1 MPPARPGMNAAG
13 PGARLQ
19 HRIVKGDRGAVAG
32 DRLRPHRTPRRPD
45 VDPPPRRRRRDQ
57 FGPQCRNQCRA
68 GASVSTRCLAT
79 GVGDKSEAS
88 FSIPSGV
95 ASGTS
100 AMPAAP
106 LQPQDPRP
114 DRAGGH
120 RCNQNHRPASPPH
133 CAFRCCDSTPHLP
146 AAILIAA
153 ILIAAI
159 LIAASRIAAV
169 RNSGP
174 ARPLTQRHGYKSNV
188 ANTGAWSEG
197 PVQPR
202 VWRRMR
208 LPWLAPRMSG
218 VVQMWSNRRPLSA
231 RSHSAD
237 RYDHQL

>member
-1 MPPARPGMNAAG
+1 MNVAG

-32 DRLRPHRTPRRPD
+32 DRLRPHRMPRRPD
-45 VDPPPRRRRRDQ
+45 VDPPAAAVAAISSARSAATSAAQ
-57 FGPQCRNQCRA
+57 GT
-68 GASVSTRCLAT
+68 SVSTRCLAT

-133 CAFRCCDSTPHLP
+133 CAFRCCDSAPHLP
-146 AAILIAA
+146 
-153 ILIAAI
+153 AAI

>member
-1 MPPARPGMNAAG
+1 MPSRGIACAPIECRAAPMLPPRPA
-13 PGARLQ
+13 
-19 HRIVKGDRGAVAG
+19 AVAATSSARSAATSAASG
-32 DRLRPHRTPRRPD
+32 S
-45 VDPPPRRRRRDQ
+45 
-57 FGPQCRNQCRA
+57 
-68 GASVSTRCLAT
+68 SVSTRCLAT

-106 LQPQDPRP
+106 LRPQDPRP

-120 RCNQNHRPASPPH
+120 RCKQNHRPASPPH
-133 CAFRCCDSTPHLP
+133 CAFRCCDSAPHLP
-146 AAILIAA
+146 
-153 ILIAAI
+153 AAI